1 MPAVDPNRVQPGSE
15 TTKADLGAGERWPLV
30 RPWIVSTLRWHL
42 LAFTTLNAV
51 LTAANTALGGGWWA
65 FWPLLI
71 SAALL
76 TVHYLLRKT
85 LLVNAGWV
93 DERVEEL
100 NIKSYDRAH
109 IEELKTRL
117 GPTATGG
124 AAKAEDPFQGPR

>member
-1 MPAVDPNRVQPGSE
+1 MPAVDPNRGQPGSE
-15 TTKADLGAGERWPLV
+15 TTKADLGTGERWASV

-42 LAFTTLNAV
+42 LAFVVLNA
-51 LTAANTALGGGWWA
+51 LLMAANVALAGGWRP

-71 SAALL
+71 SASLL
-76 TVHYLLRKT
+76 AVHYLLRKT
-85 LLVNAGWV
+85 MMVSAAWV

-124 AAKAEDPFQGPR
+124 AAKGHR